1 MINLEMSPETAVSVL
16 NLICEEEKKY
26 GQQYVPVRV
35 EHLRALLPQIDEKL
49 TEYFMSEREDVSET
63 D

>member
-26 GQQYVPVRV
+26 GQQYVPVRI
-35 EHLRALLPQIDEKL
+35 EHLRGLLPQIDEKL
-49 TEYFMSEREDVSET
+49 TEYFMSEREDVNEE